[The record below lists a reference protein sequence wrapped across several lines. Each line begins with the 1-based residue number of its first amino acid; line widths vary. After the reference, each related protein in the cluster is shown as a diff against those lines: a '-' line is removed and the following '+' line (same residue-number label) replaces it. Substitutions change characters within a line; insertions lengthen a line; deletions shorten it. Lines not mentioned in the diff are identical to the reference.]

1 MGLNTS
7 RHSELNKTM
16 TQVRHGVGSL
26 LALVIFWIVML
37 ALLSF
42 PIWLPAI
49 VEQMIH

>member
-7 RHSELNKTM
+7 RRSELNKTM

-26 LALVIFWIVML
+26 LALAIFWILML
-37 ALLSF
+37 TLLSL

-49 VEQMIH
+49 VERVVR